1 MGTRPIQLVRSQHA
15 FKLSPALPQD
25 EIAIVL
31 KSDADDL
38 LRNGFGLAHERT
50 DKARGYD
57 QTQRDGGEF
66 YSVTLSI

>member
-1 MGTRPIQLVRSQHA
+1 
-15 FKLSPALPQD
+15 
-25 EIAIVL
+25 L

-57 QTQRDGGEF
+57 QTQRDAGEF
-66 YSVTLSI
+66 YSVTLSIWRVDNVSAVPNQFSLLN